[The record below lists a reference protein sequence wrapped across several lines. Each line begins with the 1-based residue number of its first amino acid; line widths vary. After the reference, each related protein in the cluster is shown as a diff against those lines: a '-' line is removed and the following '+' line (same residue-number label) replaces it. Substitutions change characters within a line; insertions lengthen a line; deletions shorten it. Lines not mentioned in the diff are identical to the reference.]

1 MQGMG
6 PSQGMIAD
14 RHAGDRIGS
23 ALSCA
28 EIGETRAMHCAKP
41 LSLCSSLAAGT
52 DLRARRGVFNRRG
65 GSRLRPG
72 GAITVAVKNT
82 AASGI
87 IRRGACPSPTTPS
100 PVVLAEAPT
109 MGAPSPLASP
119 RGPWRI
125 PAAASVKRRVGRAG
139 TVRSPTPFAEP
150 RVRLTL
156 TRASAH
162 RHASNRGVLPS
173 LFEETVQ

>member
-100 PVVLAEAPT
+100 PVVLAEVPT
-109 MGAPSPLASP
+109 VVPSTRTPP
-119 RGPWRI
+119 RGPWRD
-125 PAAASVKRRVGRAG
+125 PAAASVKRRV
-139 TVRSPTPFAEP
+139 
-150 RVRLTL
+150 
-156 TRASAH
+156 SAD
-162 RHASNRGVLPS
+162 RHASDRGVLPS